1 MGGRARAA
9 GLVRLGLSATLL
21 ASVTAT
27 AVRGQVPTSSSSQK
41 RVGATAKAEG
51 AGNPGSNTND
61 IRRLSQHFIEPSGD
75 LSPWMFLPKEN
86 IKDLSTS
93 EHPGML
99 TIWPGERGQDIK
111 GILKDPIR
119 ISDYPLP
126 WEFHLGMVQNFI
138 AWKGLSEK
146 QINYAMGLNL
156 AVTFS
161 DPSTWPMDRSQ
172 SPPDT
177 HSMQLLVVHL
187 GNVGEN
193 YRQGVPQLKR
203 TPLNMLDPS
212 PEVYMVYGRG
222 DLSPEARGNWNL
234 AYPWVGPDTAPSG
247 SWSKHAGPAD
257 FVIRFRVQVMSRSS
271 LLVGFGYGNHPG
283 WRYRVLDLS
292 RFGRITGIW
301 EIGPIYSL
309 DRWIPKVL
317 AKELNLDQPPAW
329 LEGLKLRN
337 ALLDKPESE
346 NQALTEM
353 GKLLTTIDPP
363 DPSFQYFLDY
373 AVFYGNGPK
382 NLEHLS
388 DDFNIPGFLA
398 DQKYFIEGNAF
409 CETHSNPGY
418 LTATLYGMNGS
429 WAMCP
434 IVDVYSGID
443 FAQRKPPF
451 EIEIAYKSPDDAQ
464 PWNLWWNVGVYDQKG
479 KLHSWQP
486 GIQNVP
492 GQGCR
497 FFNAWS
503 NDPYKVVHNS
513 LIELEFDPPPPQSI
527 LAHKPLYMLIQ
538 IPDQTH
544 LRVGFK
550 AAKNDPWT
558 FSKPFDSTKAF
569 GKIAKFAYPALV
581 SFQGGWNGKK
591 GWGAGNYPAYQKF
604 LIDYLYYRYELSR

>member
-1 MGGRARAA
+1 MPRALLEV
-9 GLVRLGLSATLL
+9 LVDWRLRPRGSACPARRGDHPLALL
-21 ASVTAT
+21 VAT
-27 AVRGQVPTSSSSQK
+27 AARGQAPSSPSSPE
-41 RVGATAKAEG
+41 RAGASAKPKGPSAS
-51 AGNPGSNTND
+51 GSNAND
-61 IRRLSQHFIEPSGD
+61 IRRLSQHFIERGGD

-86 IKDLSTS
+86 IKDLSTA

-119 ISDYPLP
+119 IGDYPLP

-146 QINYAMGLNL
+146 QINYAMGLNV

-161 DPSTWPMDRSQ
+161 DPSTWPKDRSQ
-172 SPPDT
+172 WPPDT
-177 HSMQLLVVHL
+177 HSMQLLIVHL
-187 GNVGEN
+187 GNIGEN

-212 PEVYMVYGRG
+212 PEVYLVYGRG

-257 FVIRFRVQVMSRSS
+257 FVIRFRVQVMSPRN
-271 LLVGFGYGNHPG
+271 LLVGVGYGNHPG
-283 WRYRVLDLS
+283 WRYRVLDVS

-309 DRWIPKVL
+309 DRWIPNVL

-337 ALLDKPESE
+337 SLLEKPAAE
-346 NQALTEM
+346 NKTLTEM
-353 GKLLTTIDPP
+353 GKLVTTIDPP

-373 AVFYGNGPK
+373 AVFYGSGPQ

-388 DDFNIPGFLA
+388 EDFNIPGFLA

-434 IVDVYSGID
+434 IVDVYGGID

-451 EIEIAYKSPDDAQ
+451 EIELVYKSPADAQ
-464 PWNLWWNVGVYDQKG
+464 PWNLWWNVGVYDEKG
-479 KLHSWQP
+479 NFIP
-486 GIQNVP
+486 GSPESKTSPARAAASSTP
-492 GQGCR
+492 GPTTHTRSCETR
-497 FFNAWS
+497 RS
-503 NDPYKVVHNS
+503 SSSSIRRCPSRSS
-513 LIELEFDPPPPQSI
+513 LISRFTCSSRSPIKRICTSASRWPRTTRGRFPSRSTRPRRS
-527 LAHKPLYMLIQ
+527 
-538 IPDQTH
+538 
-544 LRVGFK
+544 
-550 AAKNDPWT
+550 AKSPSLPTPRW
-558 FSKPFDSTKAF
+558 SRSR
-569 GKIAKFAYPALV
+569 
-581 SFQGGWNGKK
+581 
-591 GWGAGNYPAYQKF
+591 GAGTEKKAGALATTRAIKSF
-604 LIDYLYYRYELSR
+604 